1 MKSIK
6 PNAFSFV
13 LLVSLGLLILTA
25 VAFRF
30 VPGAYKPIAKPYSTL
45 EEARRLEEEDR
56 LMSQTGELAFPQPTS
71 AIVTGGG
78 VLDGLGPNWTFVSQ
92 QDQKM
97 LSVSFVAGTA
107 PERETIVRLTDN
119 GDVGLGIQESNI
131 VDRKMLDGALASNE
145 ATKTTVAGKTA
156 YLVPMGGLEGGT
168 ALLLVGQ
175 TSVLILQDAESADW
189 PSELNPEVEMYVRT
203 VTVP

>member
-1 MKSIK
+1 
-6 PNAFSFV
+6 
-13 LLVSLGLLILTA
+13 
-25 VAFRF
+25 
-30 VPGAYKPIAKPYSTL
+30 
-45 EEARRLEEEDR
+45 
-56 LMSQTGELAFPQPTS
+56 MSQTGELAFPQPTS